1 MQIMNA
7 ADELLWFL
15 GIKLFDILYISM
27 RLIIYE
33 RTQDYSYNFLNEIKL
48 CKINIF

>member
-27 RLIIYE
+27 RLVIYE
-33 RTQDYSYNFLNEIKL
+33 IER
-48 CKINIF
+48 KIIVTIF

>member
-33 RTQDYSYNFLNEIKL
+33 LER
-48 CKINIF
+48 KIIVTIF